1 MLHRAQKGNGDSDL
15 TASASGEGGWLVQP
29 LPYYPFEISAVPSP
43 TSCFIH
49 N

>member
-1 MLHRAQKGNGDSDL
+1 MLHRAQQGHGDSDL
-15 TASASGEGGWLVQP
+15 TASASGVGGWLVP
-29 LPYYPFEISAVPSP
+29 PPPSYPFEVSAVPSP